1 MNTMTQRHA
10 EPASADTACAA
21 KELQVGWLQSM
32 GSSVAAAFGVQSYKN
47 RERDFQHGDFKK
59 FFVSGV
65 VLTAAILMALIG
77 LVQWVLF
84 AAA

>member
-1 MNTMTQRHA
+1 MKTTHRSAEQQHPDNT
-10 EPASADTACAA
+10 CAA
-21 KELQVGWLQSM
+21 QNVQVGWLQSM

-47 RERDFQHGDFKK
+47 RERDFQHGDIRK
-59 FFVSGV
+59 FVVSGV
-65 VLTAAILMALIG
+65 VLTLTILMALIG

>member
-1 MNTMTQRHA
+1 MKTNHR
-10 EPASADTACAA
+10 TAPQQHPETPCVA
-21 KELQVGWLQSM
+21 QDVHVGWLQSM

-47 RERDFQHGDFKK
+47 RERDFQHGDIRK
-59 FFVSGV
+59 FVVSGV
-65 VLTAAILMALIG
+65 VLTLAILLSLVG

>member
-1 MNTMTQRHA
+1 MNTISKRNA
-10 EPASADTACAA
+10 EQARPETACAA
-21 KELQVGWLQSM
+21 QDVQVGWLQSM

-47 RERDFQHGDFKK
+47 RERDFQHGDIRK
-59 FFVSGV
+59 FVVSGV
-65 VLTAAILMALIG
+65 MLTLTILLSLVG

>member
-1 MNTMTQRHA
+1 MNTISKRNA
-10 EPASADTACAA
+10 EQARPETACAA
-21 KELQVGWLQSM
+21 QGVQVGWLQSM

-59 FFVSGV
+59 FFVSGI
-65 VLTAAILMALIG
+65 VLTAAILMALVG

-84 AAA
+84 ATA

>member
-1 MNTMTQRHA
+1 MNTINKRNSEQ
-10 EPASADTACAA
+10 ASPECACVAQ
-21 KELQVGWLQSM
+21 EVHVGWLQSM

-59 FFVSGV
+59 FFVSGI